1 MARDNE
7 DNALKAFYA
16 KEGEKHIEFKLGK
29 AALFLDKDRAYIGAS
44 HDAIMHYKCHE
55 ESILKVKCQYNIL
68 NSFIKEDIN
77 RSSFLSTNN
86 AQGTIN
92 EGNKCYI
99 QVISQIKL
107 SKSNQ

>member
-1 MARDNE
+1 
-7 DNALKAFYA
+7 
-16 KEGEKHIEFKLGK
+16 
-29 AALFLDKDRAYIGAS
+29 
-44 HDAIMHYKCHE
+44 MHYKCHE

-77 RSSFLSTNN
+77 RSSFLSTDN

-92 EGNKCYI
+92 ERNKCYI
-99 QVISQIKL
+99 QVISQIQL